1 MNRRPQGVDGEGRAG
16 QGDQMG
22 LPGGDGSELD
32 KEGQGRE
39 RERVILSGKQKC
51 LTKAKGLG

>member
-1 MNRRPQGVDGEGRAG
+1 MNCRSKGVDGEGRDD
-16 QGDQMG
+16 QGNQKG

-51 LTKAKGLG
+51 LTKTKGLG